1 MVIMYGKKLK
11 IAKDSLALHYIEVA
25 LKSLTEISLVGYFGE
40 NKLGQLTVPAF
51 VKFEKSLE
59 YMPARHKLKYLFIG
73 YLSKTKATVTKLSI
87 KYFLELK
94 FNKSANFKPVILI
107 FFLYE
112 RINYICYFSPY
123 MSLTLHYMQ
132 SNAVNTDTEGA
143 ILSVRVN
150 WASVLSGLN
159 LEKM

>member
-51 VKFEKSLE
+51 VKFEKSLV

-73 YLSKTKATVTKLSI
+73 YLSKTKKQQLQSYLLNISSNSSLIKVRTLS
-87 KYFLELK
+87 
-94 FNKSANFKPVILI
+94 
-107 FFLYE
+107 
-112 RINYICYFSPY
+112 R
-123 MSLTLHYMQ
+123 
-132 SNAVNTDTEGA
+132 
-143 ILSVRVN
+143 
-150 WASVLSGLN
+150 
-159 LEKM
+159 

>member
-1 MVIMYGKKLK
+1 M
-11 IAKDSLALHYIEVA
+11 
-25 LKSLTEISLVGYFGE
+25 GYFGE

-51 VKFEKSLE
+51 VKFEKSLV

-94 FNKSANFKPVILI
+94 FNKSANFKPVI
-107 FFLYE
+107 FFLCE

-143 ILSVRVN
+143 IVV
-150 WASVLSGLN
+150 
-159 LEKM
+159 